1 MSDHG
6 ANPIFF
12 NKKSKDWTSRTLG
25 NPPPPTSDNI
35 SFLPYP
41 PPHLKV
47 DVIYVSPLKAVF
59 HSIKIFARADFLEL
73 KIPRGKI

>member
-1 MSDHG
+1 MAQIQFSL
-6 ANPIFF
+6 I
-12 NKKSKDWTSRTLG
+12 KKAKIGRPEHSVA
-25 NPPPPTSDNI
+25 PHPPTSDNI

-59 HSIKIFARADFLEL
+59 HSIKIIARADFLEL